1 MIYNVK
7 FTLLKG
13 SAKIQ
18 FFVKDMNRSFDSQQS
33 IHCLIASS
41 PHRFIASSFY
51 RLNNSTFFVSLPS
64 NFQIQKILK
73 ILTIWKEYQRE
84 CWVCRLQKR

>member
-33 IHCLIASS
+33 IHCLIASL
-41 PHRFIASSFY
+41 PHRFIASSLH
-51 RLNNSTFFVSLPS
+51 RLIASSLHRFIAST
-64 NFQIQKILK
+64 IQLFSY
-73 ILTIWKEYQRE
+73 L
-84 CWVCRLQKR
+84 CRPIFRYKKY